1 MQLAEISR
9 QGVPV
14 AGARRALPRR
24 QRRFSA
30 GEQLAD
36 DVVLCLHLLRHD
48 GIEGRALLQ
57 PRPEQLVLVLVM
69 MVQGID
75 HLRGVP
81 EDPAG
86 RRSVPIHNPAYHQ
99 RQEPEFASE
108 HAVDEHHVACV
119 GDGH

>member
-1 MQLAEISR
+1 
-9 QGVPV
+9 
-14 AGARRALPRR
+14 
-24 QRRFSA
+24 
-30 GEQLAD
+30 
-36 DVVLCLHLLRHD
+36 VLCFHPLRQP

-57 PRPEQLVLVLVM
+57 PRPEQFVLVLVM
-69 MVQGID
+69 MLQGID

-86 RRSVPIHNPAYHQ
+86 RRGVLVRDPAYHEW
-99 RQEPEFASE
+99 QEPEFAAE